1 MAKVRSLA
9 FSVDSCLW
17 WILLLRAYVKATGD
31 IGVINQFPNGNET
44 DPRFVSSASVCHI
57 LPVLDGSFMID
68 RRMGVGGHPLEIQVL
83 FYAALRTAK
92 ELLLQNGGERYL
104 DAVNQRW
111 AL

>member
-1 MAKVRSLA
+1 M
-9 FSVDSCLW
+9 
-17 WILLLRAYVKATGD
+17 YPT
-31 IGVINQFPNGNET
+31 
-44 DPRFVSSASVCHI
+44 

-92 ELLLQNGGERYL
+92 ELLPQNGGERYL
-104 DAVNQRW
+104 MLLIKDW